1 MEFKKEFIEDY
12 KELLGDELEVFLDYL
27 RRPLRKS
34 IRINTIKK
42 PVKEILPTISEWK
55 PQAIPWCKE
64 GFYVEARGVGNEP
77 GHCLGHY
84 YVQEAASM
92 IPPVVLEP
100 EGFVL
105 DMCASPGS
113 KTTQLATYDC
123 VVFANDRVR
132 RMAPLQHNVQ
142 RCGATN
148 VILTRQDGTRYHS
161 NFLFDRVLV
170 DAPCTGVG
178 AIRKKY
184 EIARMWSR
192 RAINQLASTQKRL
205 ITRGFNLL
213 KPGGILVYSTCT
225 LSPKENEGVVDYL
238 LRNHDAEL
246 KEITLPIKR
255 SEPVLEWRGESYHSS
270 ISKCLRLYPQDNDT
284 EGFFIAKV
292 MKVG

>member
-1 MEFKKEFIEDY
+1 MEFKKNFIEDY
-12 KELLGDELEVFLDYL
+12 KKLLGDELDLFLEFL
-27 RRPLRKS
+27 QKPLRKS

-42 PVKEILPTISEWK
+42 PVKEILPTIKDWK
-55 PQAIPWCKE
+55 PKVVGWCKE
-64 GFYVEARGVGNEP
+64 GFYVEAKGVGNEP

-105 DMCASPGS
+105 DLCASPGS
-113 KTTQLATYDC
+113 KTTQMATYDC
-123 VVFANDRVR
+123 TVFANDKMR

-148 VILTRQDGTRYHS
+148 VILTRQDGTCYKS

-184 EIARMWSR
+184 EIAKMWSR
-192 RAINQLASTQKRL
+192 PAINQLVGVQRRL
-205 ITRGFNLL
+205 IIRGFDLL
-213 KPGGILVYSTCT
+213 KPGGVMVYSTCT
-225 LSPKENEGVVDYL
+225 LSPEENEGIVDYL
-238 LRNHDAEL
+238 LRNRDAEIG
-246 KEITLPIKR
+246 KICLPIKR
-255 SEPVLEWRGESYHSS
+255 SDPVLEWRGEKYGEGV
-270 ISKCLRLYPQDNDT
+270 SKTLRIYPQDNDT
-284 EGFFIAKV
+284 EGFFVAKV
-292 MKVG
+292 MKRG